1 MNSVSVDFV
10 VEVDAG
16 HVMYLEAVVVVGVL
30 VGPRFSPDG
39 VVVDS
44 GNDIDMIVTD
54 EGQGGGFGIEDFFV
68 VVKFGQDCLGVLL
81 FNVSHVLNIPEEEV
95 VYMVGHVHA
104 RNHVLYP

>member
-1 MNSVSVDFV
+1 MNSVSVDV
-10 VEVDAG
+10 VFEVDAG

-54 EGQGGGFGIEDFFV
+54 EG
-68 VVKFGQDCLGVLL
+68 
-81 FNVSHVLNIPEEEV
+81 
-95 VYMVGHVHA
+95 
-104 RNHVLYP
+104 